1 MSYTQEEIRAQAS
14 AARREVGWLA
24 DMYDSMGNLVQSL
37 PIVGGGVTFQGE
49 QTEQW
54 ACDIRLA
61 DPSLVPLKP
70 SDVLDP
76 RGGNRCQVW
85 WTLRMPDG
93 GLAKVPCGRYSLEDP
108 EMEDNGSELSYSMS
122 GRDILA
128 QARRGGYPTT
138 LSVGG
143 MTVPDALRTVFGSI
157 CPGAP
162 LVVGESSV
170 TLPSTFELAEG
181 DPAKDWTD
189 IASLSGWVVRSDA
202 VGTIVAGPTPVSD
215 LVAAE
220 WQEGVNCAVTAIK
233 KSVATS
239 SMINRVLAISTNP
252 EVTPPLVGLK
262 EDDDPGSSTWVG
274 VYGPFQTTI
283 RSDAIAT
290 QEGADGMARA
300 TYERWR
306 HPMETV
312 EVSVPARPDLGYRDL
327 CNLAARRIGV
337 SGEYRV
343 SSWETQITPPNE
355 NPSDMKVTM
364 MTRAIQ

>member
-1 MSYTQEEIRAQAS
+1 MSYTQEEVRVQA
-14 AARREVGWLA
+14 AKKVRVVGWLV
-24 DMYDSMGNLVQSL
+24 DVYDSTGSLVRTL
-37 PIVGGGVTFQGE
+37 PAIGGSIDYQGE

-54 ACDIRLA
+54 ACELELA
-61 DPSLVPLKP
+61 DPNLVPLKP

-76 RGGNRCQVW
+76 RSGNRCQVW
-85 WTLRMPDG
+85 WTLKMPDG

-108 EMEDNGSELSYSMS
+108 EMDDDGRSLSYSLS

-128 QARRGGYPTT
+128 QARRGGYPAT

-143 MTVPDALRTVFGSI
+143 MTVPNALRTIFDSI

-162 LVVGESSV
+162 LVVGESTITV
-170 TLPSTFELAEG
+170 PSTFELAEG

-189 IASLSGWVVRSDA
+189 IASLAGWVVRSDA
-202 VGTIVAGPTPVSD
+202 FGTIIVSD
-215 LVAAE
+215 PPEPDLIAAE
-220 WQEGVNCAVTAIK
+220 WQEGPECAVIRVN

-239 SMINRVLAISTNP
+239 SMINRVIAISTNP
-252 EVTPPLVGLK
+252 EVIPPLIGLK

-290 QEGADGMARA
+290 QSGADGMARS

-306 HPMETV
+306 HPMESVTV
-312 EVSVPARPDLGYRDL
+312 QVPARPDLMYRDL

-343 SSWETQITPPNE
+343 SSWTVSITPPRE
-355 NPSDMKVTM
+355 NPADMKVTM